1 MTNKD
6 AQQVLDVLKEAQR
19 IADTNDIPEADKA
32 WRISAVLNGGIQP
45 AQRLAE
51 GEKALTIAFR
61 FIQAVAMSP
70 NGTEFKYTAQ
80 DALKEITDIT
90 AGCWKPTPPTPSEE

>member
-19 IADTNDIPEADKA
+19 IADTTDIPEADKA

-51 GEKALTIAFR
+51 GESLKIVSAQCSCGKQMTIT
-61 FIQAVAMSP
+61 QNP
-70 NGTEFKYTAQ
+70 
-80 DALKEITDIT
+80 L
-90 AGCWKPTPPTPSEE
+90 TPSEE